1 MKNVRAK
8 TTDVARKTQEESEP
22 PVKFKWSV
30 KMKSRKSLKLN
41 YWKWRSSKCNC
52 SINALKLAYFAGH
65 ILAHITSSRNWDFVV
80 PLYIHGLGNLLDL
93 KFSLRK
99 YSWELVLTTRISVNF
114 QLKRYYMYWNM
125 FLKLCWILQL
135 LNCFR
140 QFKTDISLVD
150 QCIEEGNSDLWKA
163 IALQDMSKAQ
173 KVQSNLAMAISARKG
188 VSEKL
193 ETLVKKKKWNCYF
206 NLLLQLGAIVY
217 SKAKCYIEKE
227 SWILR

>member
-1 MKNVRAK
+1 M
-8 TTDVARKTQEESEP
+8 
-22 PVKFKWSV
+22 
-30 KMKSRKSLKLN
+30 
-41 YWKWRSSKCNC
+41 
-52 SINALKLAYFAGH
+52 
-65 ILAHITSSRNWDFVV
+65 
-80 PLYIHGLGNLLDL
+80 
-93 KFSLRK
+93 
-99 YSWELVLTTRISVNF
+99 
-114 QLKRYYMYWNM
+114 
-125 FLKLCWILQL
+125 
-135 LNCFR
+135 
-140 QFKTDISLVD
+140 VD

-173 KVQSNLAMAISARKG
+173 KAQSNLAMAISARKG